1 MPHLWEERPG
11 ESHRRFLQVCYKE
24 PRIPMSWPRE
34 RTTIKLLD
42 TQNLKLG
49 KDLGCYPCTLL
60 RHAGIHPSILPSALT
75 WEYKREQQ
83 KFLPCWRHTGEPEL
97 SQLPW

>member
-34 RTTIKLLD
+34 RTAIKLLD

-60 RHAGIHPSILPSALT
+60 HHCRNPPIHPAIHTYLGIQKGTAEVPALLET
-75 WEYKREQQ
+75 
-83 KFLPCWRHTGEPEL
+83 HT
-97 SQLPW
+97 